1 MHHSFANSMIDSSD
15 EASASSAG
23 DQSDGE
29 SDTSAGD
36 SHCDLK

>member
-1 MHHSFANSMIDSSD
+1 MIDSSD